1 MQNAKYNCKMQDAKC
16 NCKIQNANKLV
27 FKKVSG
33 LDKVF
38 RKAPPISDFG
48 IEANLLQVE

>member
-27 FKKVSG
+27 FKKVYYEELAAG
-33 LDKVF
+33 HF
-38 RKAPPISDFG
+38 
-48 IEANLLQVE
+48 EEY